1 MAASKVALLAEGPF
15 QVVCWHASK
24 LLTCSRQVDCLHR
37 RAAYLFGSFLYDC
50 QLAAIVA
57 AGGAN
62 GVVDV
67 PSAAFGADS
76 ERRCYGLVVGSTLEG
91 SGLRLS
97 SFRMCHNDKMF

>member
-1 MAASKVALLAEGPF
+1 MQRARFKWFAGML
-15 QVVCWHASK
+15 SK

-97 SFRMCHNDKMF
+97 SFRMCHCCLYVLDVCIRV